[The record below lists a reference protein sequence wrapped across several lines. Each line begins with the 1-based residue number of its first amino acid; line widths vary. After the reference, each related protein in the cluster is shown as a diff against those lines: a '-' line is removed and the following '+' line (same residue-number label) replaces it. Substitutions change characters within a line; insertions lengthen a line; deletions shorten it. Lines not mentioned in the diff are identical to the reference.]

1 MDTQKIK
8 ETGKFILFLLLIV
21 AFITDTRKS
30 IRRLRHDRRRR
41 YHTYENP
48 CIDTTNLSRSS
59 GGIIVMHEG
68 RKSITH
74 EEIDKWLQKQ
84 RENYPELK
92 WEFGSW
98 LAKDWWVAHYNYYR
112 YDASC
117 PAVSVTGV
125 ETHELLGLADSG
137 LQELNTN
144 EVMAYN
150 NMDGKCYFVDASPWN
165 NFDVT
170 DDSRMLKAKIYGK
183 EK

>member
-1 MDTQKIK
+1 MDLESIK
-8 ETGKFILFLLLIV
+8 KKGKFVLFLLMIFT
-21 AFITDTRKS
+21 FIADLRKS
-30 IRRLRHDRRRR
+30 IKRLPHDRRRR
-41 YHTYENP
+41 YHTYDNP
-48 CIDTTNLSRSS
+48 CIDTTKLSRSG

-68 RKSITH
+68 RKTIPQ
-74 EEIDKWLQKQ
+74 EEMDKWLQKQ
-84 RENYPELK
+84 QKNYPELK

-98 LAKDWWVAHYNYYR
+98 LAPDWWVAHYNYYR

-137 LQELNTN
+137 LFELNTN
-144 EVMAYN
+144 EVMVYN
-150 NMDGKCYFVDASPWN
+150 NMDGKCYFVDASPWE

-170 DDSRMLKAKIYGK
+170 DDSRMLKAKIYGR